1 MIFPDFLIDDVME
14 LTNALCKIIQ
24 SLETMKGRKQTSLF
38 MAEGTKCVLELL
50 PAFELEYLIATR
62 QWLDD
67 NKNVSVNQDKVIE
80 AGRGEIKKISQLT
93 TPRDVVAVFKIPTD
107 SVLPDNLKSELVIAL
122 DRVQDPGNFGTI
134 IRICDWFGVHNII
147 ASFDTVDCFNPK
159 VVQATMGAI
168 GRVKVHYVD
177 NLSETIRSL
186 SASMPIYG
194 TFLDGENIY
203 KAQLSGNGVIV
214 MGNEG
219 AGISDE
225 VGRVI
230 TSRLLIPPYPVDSE
244 TVESLNV
251 SMATAITIAEFR
263 RRQF

>member
-1 MIFPDFLIDDVME
+1 MIYPDCLIDIEME
-14 LTNALCKIIQ
+14 LTNALCKTIQ
-24 SLETMKGRKQTSLF
+24 SLETIKGRRQTSLF

-50 PAFELEYLIATR
+50 TAFELKYLIATR

-67 NKNVSVNQDKVIE
+67 NNNINVNNDKIIE
-80 AGRGEIKKISQLT
+80 AGRRDIKKISQLI
-93 TPRDVVAVFKIPTD
+93 TPRDVIAIFKIP
-107 SVLPDNLKSELVIAL
+107 SVSKIPDDLRSDLVLAL
-122 DRVQDPGNFGTI
+122 DRVQDPGNLGTI
-134 IRICDWFGVHNII
+134 IRIADWFGVHNII
-147 ASFDTVDCFNPK
+147 ASFDSVDCFNPK

-177 NLSETIRSL
+177 SLSETLKSL
-186 SASMPIYG
+186 SAFMPIYG

-203 KAQLSGNGVIV
+203 KSSLSSNGVIV

-219 AGISDE
+219 AGISEE

-230 TSRLLIPPYPVDSE
+230 TSRLLIPPYPHDSE

-251 SMATAITIAEFR
+251 SMATAITVAEFR